1 VHVELLELRSLRS
14 RIKTASG
21 YLNAYDGERREET
34 LMSRIL
40 RYGCVVLKML
50 V

>member
-14 RIKTASG
+14 RIITASG
-21 YLNAYDGERREET
+21 YLNAYGGERRE